1 MLDLIT
7 MKRKCTTIKCSKKTR
22 SNFITQ
28 INGKDMVSSCNWMN
42 RQSATKIGNS
52 SATDKKN

>member
-7 MKRKCTTIKCSKKTR
+7 MKRKYTTITTKKR
-22 SNFITQ
+22 WNFITQ

-42 RQSATKIGNS
+42 RQSATRIENS
-52 SATDKKN
+52 SATDKTK